1 MHLPSITTVYR
12 QRLTRHNEKGE
23 NNMKVQYE
31 EIQLNL
37 VMFAAQDVVT
47 LSGFDGDDDNF
58 APSKVAN
65 NVNFE

>member
-1 MHLPSITTVYR
+1 
-12 QRLTRHNEKGE
+12 
-23 NNMKVQYE
+23 MKVQYE

-47 LSGFDGDDDNF
+47 LSGFDGDDDDF

-65 NVNFE
+65 SVNFE